1 MLHLML
7 VISFLKHCS
16 DCISNQIY
24 CRFNYNKM
32 INYIGMT
39 QEQSHRFGSC
49 LLKAVS

>member
-7 VISFLKHCS
+7 VLSFLKRCS
-16 DCISNQIY
+16 DCISNQIR

-32 INYIGMT
+32 VHCIGVT